1 MIRPSGPA
9 KISMTLKAHSR
20 VGIIAGAGE
29 IPVYF
34 AEKAFDDSVELVS
47 IGLSKEIEIR
57 LAPFSAAHYSIGIG
71 RAGKIHETLKKEK
84 VVDLIIL
91 GKVEKSL
98 IFKPQLFDFQTVKF
112 LAKLRNRED
121 KTVMVA
127 LIEALEEEGFR
138 VMDQRQCMPEAFPN
152 AGILTQR
159 APSKKEMEDVE
170 FGLPLARKVADLEI
184 GQTIVVKNKTVAAV
198 EGVEGTDKALERG
211 CELAKRKAVAVKVS
225 RTGQDY
231 RYDCPGVGPATVQ
244 TLARGGASVLALEA
258 GGVMVVEMEKTVALA
273 NEAGLSIVCV

>member
-1 MIRPSGPA
+1 
-9 KISMTLKAHSR
+9 MTLKAHSR
-20 VGIIAGAGE
+20 VGIIAGAGD

-34 AEKAFDDSVELVS
+34 AQKAFAENVELVS
-47 IGLSKEIEIR
+47 IGLSKEIETR
-57 LAPFSAAHYSIGIG
+57 LAPFSASHYSIGVG
-71 RAGKIHETLKKEK
+71 RAGKIYDALKKEN

-127 LIEALEEEGFR
+127 LIEALEDEGFQI
-138 VMDQRQCMPEAFPN
+138 MDQRQCMPEMFP
-152 AGILTQR
+152 GEGVLTKR
-159 APSKKEMEDVE
+159 APTKNEIEDVE
-170 FGLPLARKVADLEI
+170 FGLSLARKLADMEI
-184 GQTIVVKNKTVAAV
+184 GQTIVVKNKSVVAV

-211 CELAKRKAVAVKVS
+211 CELAKGKAVAVKVS

-258 GGVMVVEMEKTVALA
+258 GGVMIVEREKTVALA
-273 NEAGLSIVCV
+273 NEARLSIVCL